1 MKKLEVLEALK
12 NQMDCSNQF
21 CGSLYTLE
29 QVIKIVE
36 SIESE
41 ETKVNNIT
49 LTDIEEHID
58 KVIDTID
65 SGRVDIIDKSSAEFE
80 ISYDNR
86 IELQNVDVDTS
97 EIRDI
102 LFEIFTPLVEI
113 DENND

>member
-41 ETKVNNIT
+41 ESNVKSIT

-58 KVIDTID
+58 RVINMIEG
-65 SGRVDIIDKSSAEFE
+65 GRVDIIDRDSAEFG

-86 IELQNVDVDTS
+86 IELESININGCELRNVL
-97 EIRDI
+97 E
-102 LFEIFTPLVEI
+102 EIFLPLVEI